1 MSLDGDSRR
10 VTSVISPAR
19 MADVE
24 EVEVVV
30 AHHER
35 ATLRVGDIFL
45 KIDTAARARRAPVP
59 MMAED
64 RRDQTDSRE
73 QARGSKDDPHV

>member
-1 MSLDGDSRR
+1 
-10 VTSVISPAR
+10 

-35 ATLRVGDIFL
+35 ATLRVGDVFL
-45 KIDTAARARRAPVP
+45 KIDADQTRTDVEVEAMTAAPTP
-59 MMAED
+59 
-64 RRDQTDSRE
+64 T
-73 QARGSKDDPHV
+73 P